1 MWNDNQTHDYWTTPI
16 FYVAQQPNPRLLDD
30 TYFFEFD
37 FDPQINSFY
46 ICYVSIKKKIKSM
59 KWIVCLQTLF
69 NVYNGN
75 LQLLQNKE

>member
-37 FDPQINSFY
+37 FDPQITSFY
-46 ICYVSIKKKIKSM
+46 ICYVSIKKKLKA
-59 KWIVCLQTLF
+59 
-69 NVYNGN
+69 
-75 LQLLQNKE
+75 